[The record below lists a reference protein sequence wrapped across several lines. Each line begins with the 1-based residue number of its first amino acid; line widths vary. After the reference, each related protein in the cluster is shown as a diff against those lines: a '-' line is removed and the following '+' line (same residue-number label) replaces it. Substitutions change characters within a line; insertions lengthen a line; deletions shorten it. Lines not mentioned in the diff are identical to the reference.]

1 MIKILR
7 ICVLMIALVFTNGS
21 LYSQATTDSQLAAH
35 YYQEGDFEKA
45 ALYYKRLYD
54 KDHSG
59 FHYNYYLKCLVQL
72 KDFDNAE
79 KLVKFHSR
87 LYPDNFK
94 IKVDLGVIYTQQ
106 DKSKQAN
113 KEYEKLISRI
123 LPNYESVKGLADAF
137 IGIREYDLALSCYK
151 KAESFKTGYP
161 YNIEKAEIY
170 GLLGDN
176 TQMINELLD
185 LLELNSGYL
194 NTVQTSLSKY
204 SSFDEGSEQNEILK
218 SSLIKKIN
226 QSPNQ
231 VIYSQLLLWLYQQEG
246 NWKGALTQA
255 KALDKRKGAKGQLVY
270 NMAEVLLNNE
280 QYDICA
286 DACNYVIAK
295 GLGNPFYMEARIL
308 ILECR
313 NQKVTGSGTYTK
325 DDVDLLLNDYT
336 NAINDLGI
344 NSSTVTLL
352 QQKANILS
360 FYKNDLDSGMN
371 TFETALAIPGVE
383 ESIRG
388 YIKLDYGDALVA
400 AGYVWDAAL
409 VYGQVDVM
417 FKYDRL
423 GEIAKLKSA
432 QVKFYTG
439 NFTLAKAQLDILK
452 GSTSKLIS
460 NDAMK
465 LSILITDNSTIDTTT
480 EPLKLYADASLL
492 LIQNRIDNALDKLDS
507 INRIYPGHALEDD
520 ILFLKYEIEYNRK
533 DYDKA
538 SGFLEQIIAGYSY
551 DILADK
557 AVFHLAKLYDEYL
570 NDAEKAKQY
579 YEIILLDFK
588 DSLYATE
595 ARKRFRELRG
605 DNLN

>member
-59 FHYNYYLKCLVQL
+59 FHYNYYLKCLTQL
-72 KDFDNAE
+72 EDFDSAE

-106 DKSKQAN
+106 GKTKQAN
-113 KEYEKLISRI
+113 KEYDKLISKI
-123 LPNYESVKGLADAF
+123 VPNYESVKGLADAF
-137 IGIREYDLALSCYK
+137 IGIEEYELALACYK

-161 YNIEKAEIY
+161 YNIEKAEIFA
-170 GLLGDN
+170 LLGDK
-176 TQMINELLD
+176 TQMIDELLA
-185 LLELNSGYL
+185 LLELNNGYL
-194 NTVQTSLSKY
+194 NSVQTSLTKY
-204 SSFDEGSEQNEILK
+204 SSFDQGSEQNEILK
-218 SSLIKKIN
+218 TRLIKKIN
-226 QSPNQ
+226 QFPNK

-255 KALDKRKGAKGQLVY
+255 KALDKRKSARGQLVY
-270 NMAEVLLNNE
+270 NMAEILLNNE
-280 QYDICA
+280 EYDICA
-286 DACNYVIAK
+286 EACNYVIDK
-295 GLGNPFYMEARIL
+295 GQGNPFYIESRIL

-313 NQKVTGSGTYTK
+313 NQKVTKSGIYS
-325 DDVDLLLNDYT
+325 DADVELLLGDYSST
-336 NAINDLGI
+336 ISELGT

-352 QQKANILS
+352 QEKANILS
-360 FYKNDLDSGMN
+360 FYKNDLDSGLN
-371 TFETALAIPGVE
+371 TYEAALAVPGVD
-383 ESIRG
+383 ESTRG

-400 AGYVWDAAL
+400 AGFVWDAAL

-423 GEIAKLKSA
+423 GEMAKLKSA

-439 NFTLAKAQLDILK
+439 NFSLAKAQLDILK

-460 NDAMK
+460 NDAME

-492 LIQNRIDNALDKLDS
+492 LLQNRTEVAIAKLDS
-507 INRIYPGHALEDD
+507 INRIYPGHALDDD
-520 ILFLKYEIEYNRK
+520 ILFLRYEIEFNRK
-533 DYDKA
+533 EYEK
-538 SGFLEQIIAGYSY
+538 SLGYLEKLISGYSY

-557 AVFHLAKLYDEYL
+557 AVFHLAKLYDVQL
-570 NDAEKAKQY
+570 NDKVKAQEY
-579 YEIILLDFK
+579 YQVILLDFK